1 PEPEPQE
8 EAPAP
13 DPSLRRKLKD
23 MIDRVRDQLGPEPE
37 PSEDE
42 PDTGL
47 SKQAK
52 LFEYLM
58 GLAGSLPPTR
68 DQEYRQSEER
78 LKLMGVHARLS
89 GHTTLREKAR
99 GQSLSAP
106 TGSATTDSAASGDP
120 AQTGKPPRLSDTFD
134 YLSTLSGYHPDPD
147 VGGRL
152 SERAHRLSDR
162 LRNL

>member
-1 PEPEPQE
+1 
-8 EAPAP
+8 
-13 DPSLRRKLKD
+13 

-42 PDTGL
+42 PQTGL

-89 GHTTLREKAR
+89 GHATLREKAKDR
-99 GQSLSAP
+99 SDSP
-106 TGSATTDSAASGDP
+106 GSGSP
-120 AQTGKPPRLSDTFD
+120 ARSGKPPQLSDTFD
-134 YLSTLSGYHPDPD
+134 YLSSLSGYHPDPE
-147 VGGRL
+147 VGGHL
-152 SERAHRLSDR
+152 SERARRLSDR
-162 LRNL
+162 LRNS